1 MNIKDKIFMYM
12 VGSSRIN
19 DSLNNI
25 VTDKKHLEDF
35 KQHFYLQML
44 EMDQNKLIS
53 AYIDGYLD
61 WLCIRVMLN
70 QWRSKTSSFYYQ
82 YRDTNVSY
90 QDDLKDVKDE
100 KSTDIQFDFKIAE
113 SILKDKNEKWLD
125 KQYHMTLF
133 RLYFDKGYN
142 YREISQMTGIN
153 INSVAQSINKSL
165 DYIKKKIK

>member
-1 MNIKDKIFMYM
+1 MRVRDKIFTYI
-12 VGSSRIN
+12 VNSNRIN
-19 DSLNNI
+19 DSINNI
-25 VTDKKHLEDF
+25 VDDKKYLEDF

-44 EMDQNKLIS
+44 EMDENKIIR

-100 KSTDIQFDFKIAE
+100 KSSDIQFDYKQAE
-113 SILKDKNEKWLD
+113 CYIRDRNEKWLD
-125 KQYHMTLF
+125 KQYHLTLF
-133 RLYFDKGYN
+133 KLYFDEGHN
-142 YREISQMTGIN
+142 YRQISEMTGIN